1 MKCSCG
7 TEGRFTCSK
16 CQQQKYCSAIC
27 QKLDWK
33 GHRLDWI
40 GWMCRKEGQRLSC
53 GKCRSIL
60 YCQRGANNSIGNSDI
75 KTCVANLLLS
85 HWSVLPKAGTIHF
98 RLAQVHMG
106 KPNSWS
112 ENMLDSVRVGLC
124 ILEPERRRAQLSAVV
139 RILHAQ
145 TASAYL
151 L

>member
-7 TEGRFTCSK
+7 KEGRFTCSK

-40 GWMCRKEGQRLSC
+40 VGCAARRDNVYPVESAGAYY
-53 GKCRSIL
+53 IV
-60 YCQRGANNSIGNSDI
+60 QRGANNSIGNSDI
-75 KTCVANLLLS
+75 KTCVANLLLL

-145 TASAYL
+145 TASAY
-151 L
+151 